1 MKFFTSA
8 LTRQI
13 TEAVWISRWGED
25 SLLNSKG
32 EYNRC
37 KIGRLALGDEGN
49 RKVDKPGEEKTT
61 RENVNTEETSIE
73 EWERR

>member
-37 KIGRLALGDEGN
+37 KIGRLPWEMKGT
-49 RKVDKPGEEKTT
+49 EKWI
-61 RENVNTEETSIE
+61 NL
-73 EWERR
+73 ERRKLQERM